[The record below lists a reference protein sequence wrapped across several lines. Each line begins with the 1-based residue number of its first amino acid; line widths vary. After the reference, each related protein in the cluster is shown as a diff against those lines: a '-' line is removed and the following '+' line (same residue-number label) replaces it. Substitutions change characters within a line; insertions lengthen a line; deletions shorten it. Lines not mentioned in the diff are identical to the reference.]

1 MEMKVKNWQRYH
13 KKQIE
18 NNFPWFTLLI
28 TEMRSKCSKLC
39 SETTCLQLVVHL
51 SFEYFDVISKVE
63 FESTDHGKLF
73 LIC

>member
-1 MEMKVKNWQRYH
+1 MEMKVKNWQHYH

-18 NNFPWFTLLI
+18 NNFPWFILNHRNEIKMFKTPA
-28 TEMRSKCSKLC
+28 
-39 SETTCLQLVVHL
+39 TCLPLVVHL

>member
-18 NNFPWFTLLI
+18 TISRGLHLI

-39 SETTCLQLVVHL
+39 SETTCLRLVVHL